1 MALSNITVRFIV
13 PSKDDMALLEKTW
26 SSSKYKPEFSEQ
38 LQRHLAKG
46 LSMGSFNVPGG
57 VSYNTLMNWIRRY
70 PAFAQAREM
79 GEKSRLELLEVEGIK
94 MVKAG
99 NVVAWKFM
107 MSQHGMVD
115 APKEVNIN
123 HTISPM
129 LGGIPDTIR
138 YARQQRL
145 KELHQKVMAGGTV
158 GVIDVEPEEE
168 DDDLEGL

>member
-1 MALSNITVRFIV
+1 MAT
-13 PSKDDMALLEKTW
+13 KDDMALLEKTW
-26 SSSKYKPEFSEQ
+26 SSSKYKPEFCEQ
-38 LQRHLAKG
+38 LRKHLGKG

-57 VSYNTLMNWIRRY
+57 VSYNTLMNWVKRY
-70 PAFAQAREM
+70 PSFAQAREM

-123 HTISPM
+123 HTVSP
-129 LGGIPDTIR
+129 LIAGVPDTIR

-145 KELHQKVMAGGTV
+145 KELHQKVMAGGV
-158 GVIDVEPEEE
+158 AGIIEGEVDEE
-168 DDDLEGL
+168 DDLGEF

>member
-1 MALSNITVRFIV
+1 M

-26 SSSKYKPEFSEQ
+26 SSSKYKPEFAEQ
-38 LQRHLAKG
+38 LQNHLGLG

-57 VSYNTLMNWIRRY
+57 VSYNTLMNWCKRY

-79 GEKSRLELLEVEGIK
+79 GEKSRLELLEVEGVK

-107 MSQHGMVD
+107 MAQHGMAD
-115 APKEVNIN
+115 APKEININ
-123 HTISPM
+123 HSVSP
-129 LGGIPDTIR
+129 LIAGVPDTIR

-145 KELHQKVMAGGTV
+145 KELHQKVMAGGTA
-158 GVIDVEPEEE
+158 GIIEGEEVE
-168 DDDLEGL
+168 DDDDLADL

>member
-1 MALSNITVRFIV
+1 M

-26 SSSKYKPEFSEQ
+26 SSSKYKPEFADQ
-38 LQRHLAKG
+38 LQKHLAKG

-57 VSYNTLMNWIRRY
+57 VSYNTLMNWVKRY

-115 APKEVNIN
+115 APKEVNVT
-123 HTISPM
+123 HSVSP
-129 LGGIPDTIR
+129 LIAGVPDTIR

-145 KELHQKVMAGGTV
+145 KELHQKVMGGGVAGI
-158 GVIDVEPEEE
+158 IDGEVE
-168 DDDLEGL
+168 DDDLADL

>member
-1 MALSNITVRFIV
+1 M
-13 PSKDDMALLEKTW
+13 PSKDDVALLEKTW
-26 SSSKYKPEFSEQ
+26 SSSKYKPEFADQ
-38 LQRHLAKG
+38 LQKHLAKG

-57 VSYNTLMNWIRRY
+57 VSYNTLMNWIKRF
-70 PAFAQAREM
+70 PAFSEARDM

-107 MSQHGMVD
+107 MSQHGVVD
-115 APKEVNIN
+115 APKEVNVN
-123 HTISPM
+123 HNVSPM

-145 KELHQKVMAGGTV
+145 KELHQKVMAGGI
-158 GVIDVEPEEE
+158 IDVEPEEE
-168 DDDLEGL
+168 EDDLAGL